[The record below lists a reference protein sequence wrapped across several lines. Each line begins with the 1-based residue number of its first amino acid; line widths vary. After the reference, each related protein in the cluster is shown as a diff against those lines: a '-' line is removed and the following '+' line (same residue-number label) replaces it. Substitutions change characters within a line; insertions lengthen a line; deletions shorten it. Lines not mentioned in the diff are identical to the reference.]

1 MGCSGGGGR
10 HGGVI
15 DQRPEVR
22 TGELVHASGRS
33 FWPELAIHLPPE
45 RTKERRF
52 RYVSGQ
58 DLDQAN
64 VTMPAVLQ
72 QSLNP
77 WKGLNG
83 SVMCGREPILVDLDA
98 SPEA

>member
-1 MGCSGGGGR
+1 M
-10 HGGVI
+10 
-15 DQRPEVR
+15 
-22 TGELVHASGRS
+22 T
-33 FWPELAIHLPPE
+33 PE

-58 DLDQAN
+58 GLNQAN
-64 VTMPAVLQ
+64 LMMPAVLQ

-98 SPEA
+98 SLEA